1 MANAVLQRGFMRLL
15 GVKRVS
21 AEREVCV
28 SEPALPIHA
37 ALTLSA
43 IECPKFC
50 AIANVTRDASRPER
64 AEKGETPMRYTV
76 LFSAASLLIA
86 GCSILE
92 NDVERGY
99 ERNILG
105 SNPVVFTTA
114 DIRLITQRR
123 HPIAGNEILCAEP
136 SPDVAKA
143 LSAALQLS
151 GQINQASGASG
162 GGAGDRDVGDVGRAD
177 GP

>member
-1 MANAVLQRGFMRLL
+1 
-15 GVKRVS
+15 
-21 AEREVCV
+21 
-28 SEPALPIHA
+28 
-37 ALTLSA
+37 
-43 IECPKFC
+43 
-50 AIANVTRDASRPER
+50 
-64 AEKGETPMRYTV
+64 MRYTV

-162 GGAGDRDVGDVGRAD
+162 GGAFSGAAAEAFGELAGRSTALLGLRDGLASTCQAYANGSIGDAAYALELSRYGQLMTTLFLGQDIATAA
-177 GP
+177 